1 MKKIL
6 IAALILGA
14 SFRSLAADPIVN
26 QKVLNSFNKT
36 FQHVQDVA
44 WTESEYIYEVSFKQ
58 DQVSSKVVYDKQGNI
73 LNTLRYYKESQLPIM
88 ILTRVKQRFADKKIF
103 GVTEQSSD
111 DGTYYY
117 ITLEG
122 EKNWINIKA
131 DSYGSIIV
139 ESKYKKG

>member
-6 IAALILGA
+6 IAALILGT
-14 SFRSLAADPIVN
+14 SFRSIAAGPIVN
-26 QKVLNSFNKT
+26 EKVLNAFNKT
-36 FQHVQDVA
+36 FQNVQNVT
-44 WTESEYIYEVSFKQ
+44 WTESEFIYEVSFKQ
-58 DQVSSKVVYDKQGNI
+58 EQVTSKVVYDKQGNI

-111 DGTYYY
+111 EGTYYY

-122 EKNWINIKA
+122 EKTWTNIKA
-131 DSYGSIIV
+131 DNYGSITV
-139 ESKYKKG
+139 ENKFRKG